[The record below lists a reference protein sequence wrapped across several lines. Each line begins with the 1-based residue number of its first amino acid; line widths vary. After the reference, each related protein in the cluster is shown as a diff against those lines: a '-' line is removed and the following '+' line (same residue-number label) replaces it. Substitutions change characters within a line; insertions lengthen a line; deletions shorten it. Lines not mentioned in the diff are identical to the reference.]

1 MPDYRHHAL
10 IVLAGVS
17 CVFAPLAADW
27 LANWSKAKQVERQ
40 AQRLAGQQRR
50 RQAATDAFLKH
61 KYRLEKDMAQLFNE
75 MQEEGATLDEITKRT
90 KQLKQANN
98 KSLTAELKLLADEEA
113 RSQSP

>member
-1 MPDYRHHAL
+1 
-10 IVLAGVS
+10 
-17 CVFAPLAADW
+17 
-27 LANWSKAKQVERQ
+27 
-40 AQRLAGQQRR
+40 
-50 RQAATDAFLKH
+50 
-61 KYRLEKDMAQLFNE
+61 MAQLFNE